1 MDQAMTQ
8 VVIAGVIE
16 LLALPIL
23 IFVVKHVIG
32 KRLDAFDEKREEARI
47 ARAETERKIIEQREA
62 ERTIILAMSRT
73 MLLNNWEKCMDKGC
87 YTVEEREVYHK
98 LYLAYKSDGGNS
110 IIDEIA
116 PRIRALP
123 MEPPKDWQ
131 ERHYKKE
138 A

>member
-1 MDQAMTQ
+1 MDPALKTVLITG
-8 VVIAGVIE
+8 VVE
-16 LLALPIL
+16 LLMVP
-23 IFVVKHVIG
+23 VVVFLVKRAIG
-32 KRLDAFDEKREEARI
+32 KRLDKFDAKRDEARSE
-47 ARAETERKIIEQREA
+47 RAENERKKSEQREA

-73 MLLNNWEKCMDKGC
+73 MLLDNWEKCMDKGC

-98 LYLAYKSDGGNS
+98 LYEAYKNDGGNS

-123 MEPPKDWQ
+123 MDPPK
-131 ERHYKKE
+131 E